1 MRDLKHLRDLGVE
14 LPDVG
19 EILHSGRG
27 AAVCQLRVENQAA
40 WGDWGRRE
48 AAVTRAHLLALHL
61 LALHQPR
68 GLLGLGFLL
77 YPLPQGH
84 LA

>member
-19 EILHSGRG
+19 EILHSGCG
-27 AAVCQLRVENQAA
+27 ATVCQLRVENQAA
-40 WGDWGRRE
+40 WGDWGRQE
-48 AAVTRAHLLALHL
+48 AAVTGARL
-61 LALHQPR
+61 LALHQPG